1 MQGMAGRVPRS
12 HRASGFTLIEL
23 MVGLAVFVLG
33 VLGFT
38 RTMVAMERAQLAA
51 RESARATQAA
61 RTILERIQAEAFPE
75 AFRRYNG
82 SGADDP
88 GGVNTA
94 PGKNF
99 AVEGLSA
106 RQGDA
111 DGMPGEVIFPSPD
124 GQPLVLSEGFVDARW
139 GMPRDLNGDGV
150 INAGANYAT
159 QYNLLPV
166 RVRVEWISAAGPC
179 QVQIETLL
187 GNY

>member
-1 MQGMAGRVPRS
+1 MQGMTG
-12 HRASGFTLIEL
+12 RASRSKRAQGFTLIEL
-23 MVGLAVFVLG
+23 MVALAVFVLG

-99 AVEGLSA
+99 EVQGLSA
-106 RQGDA
+106 RPGDP
-111 DGMPGEVIFPSPD
+111 DGMPGEVLFPSPD
-124 GQPLVLSEGFVDARW
+124 GQPLVLSESVVDARW

-150 INAGANYAT
+150 VTAGANYAT
-159 QYNLLPV
+159 EYSLLPV
-166 RVRVEWISAAGPC
+166 RVRVEWLSAAGPC